1 MRGKKQVALGAVVV
15 VSIAVIV
22 ACGGSELS
30 RPSSQISTS
39 VDDDAAVGDVVDASA
54 ELDSAA
60 VDDADVATPDASAIP
75 VHDGGPACSAAAPY
89 CAPGFYCLLVQQH
102 DGTVTNDNCV
112 PLPTGC
118 TTCEC
123 AEADGNTRNGG
134 TPPCFECWDTGGQS
148 VSNSSGATVGLV
160 SCHWD

>member
-1 MRGKKQVALGAVVV
+1 MPTDDGDIELDVQTLCVHSDSPGAV
-15 VSIAVIV
+15 AVIV

-89 CAPGFYCLLVQQH
+89 CAPGFCDE
-102 DGTVTNDNCV
+102 DGVWGDAGEGGIGTAGSAKSGRSSCR
-112 PLPTGC
+112 LSSAAAGC
-118 TTCEC
+118 DVGDFCIGFGF
-123 AEADGNTRNGG
+123 ALY
-134 TPPCFECWDTGGQS
+134 
-148 VSNSSGATVGLV
+148 AT
-160 SCHWD
+160 

>member
-60 VDDADVATPDASAIP
+60 VDDADVAT
-75 VHDGGPACSAAAPY
+75 
-89 CAPGFYCLLVQQH
+89 
-102 DGTVTNDNCV
+102 
-112 PLPTGC
+112 
-118 TTCEC
+118 
-123 AEADGNTRNGG
+123 
-134 TPPCFECWDTGGQS
+134 
-148 VSNSSGATVGLV
+148 
-160 SCHWD
+160 